1 MNAGVYRLLAL
12 CARAECDAAHYH
24 KIEQAAAEMEGWD
37 EILAQV
43 KDHRMAPLLYVHLKG
58 AGVELPLDAKH
69 SLQSMYVRHRWADQ
83 VRSRVLREILA
94 AFQADEIPALVL
106 KGAALS
112 HLVYPESC
120 MRPMSDLD
128 ILIPRPGVWRA
139 RQALARLGF
148 DVPFPPDGKL
158 FHHHLPIAT
167 RRDEGLLV
175 AVELHHQLGSDYFD
189 NARASLRAALASVS
203 GHSTSEEEL
212 GQELV
217 SSNLPGKWGPEWGQS
232 WTALEPLAF
241 SLDGLTV
248 HTLGYEDMLG
258 HVCQHLI
265 SHVNV
270 WDYARLI
277 WMADLVS
284 LAERFAS
291 EIDWARVRHST
302 PAVLDTLSLLHFS
315 TPLSDEL
322 LGQAPIKIGRAP
334 RGIGLDYQGWP
345 RVRGRRWRKRG
356 FRRVFRDSLFPSEW
370 WLRLRYGLGST
381 RPLFWYRWVRH
392 PLHILAQLTRAW
404 LERLGWPSPL
414 DLVKGR
420 TS

>member
-1 MNAGVYRLLAL
+1 MNTGVYRLLAL
-12 CARAECDAAHYH
+12 CARAECDAATYQ
-24 KIEQAAAEMEGWD
+24 KIAQAAAELDGW
-37 EILAQV
+37 EKVLAQL
-43 KDHRMAPLLYVHLKG
+43 KDHRMASLLYVHLKG
-58 AGVELPLDAKH
+58 AGVELPPDVKR
-69 SLQSMYVRHRWADQ
+69 SLQSLYVRHRWADQ
-83 VRSRVLREILA
+83 VRRRVLREILA

-112 HLVYPESC
+112 HLVYPESGL
-120 MRPMSDLD
+120 RPMSDLD
-128 ILIPRPGVWRA
+128 ILVPRPEVWRA
-139 RQALARLGF
+139 GRVLAKLGF
-148 DVPFPPDGKL
+148 DVPLPPGRKL
-158 FHHHLPIAT
+158 FHHHLPVAT

-175 AVELHHQLGSDYFD
+175 AVELHHRLTSDYFD
-189 NARASLRAALASVS
+189 NARAYLRAVLASVS

-217 SSNLPGKWGPEWGQS
+217 SFNMPGKRGSGWDQAWP
-232 WTALEPLAF
+232 ALDPLPF

-291 EIDWARVRHST
+291 EIDWARVRRTT

-315 TPLSDEL
+315 TPLSDQL
-322 LGQAPIKIGRAP
+322 LSQASIKIGRAP
-334 RGIGLDYQGWP
+334 RGIGQDYQGWP
-345 RVRGRRWRKRG
+345 RVRGMLWRRRG
-356 FRRVFRDSLFPSEW
+356 LRRVLRDTLFPSEW

-381 RPLFWYRWVRH
+381 RSLFWYRWVRH
-392 PLHILAQLTRAW
+392 PLHILAQLVRAW

-420 TS
+420 TP

>member
-1 MNAGVYRLLAL
+1 MNGDVYRLLAL
-12 CARAECDAAHYH
+12 CARAECDAVYYQ
-24 KIEQAAAEMEGWD
+24 KIAQAAAELEGWD
-37 EILAQV
+37 EILAQL

-58 AGVELPLDAKH
+58 AGVELPLDVKRP
-69 SLQSMYVRHRWADQ
+69 LQSMYVRHRWADQ
-83 VRSRVLREILA
+83 VRRRVLREILA

-112 HLVYPESC
+112 HLVYPESGL
-120 MRPMSDLD
+120 RPMSDLD
-128 ILIPRPGVWRA
+128 ILVPRSEVWRA
-139 RQALARLGF
+139 GQALAKLGF
-148 DVPFPPDGKL
+148 DVPLPLDQKL
-158 FHHHLPIAT
+158 HHHHLPIAT

-175 AVELHHQLGSDYFD
+175 AVELHHRLTSDYFD
-189 NARASLRAALASVS
+189 HARAYLRAALASVS
-203 GHSTSEEEL
+203 GYSTSEEAV

-217 SSNLPGKWGPEWGQS
+217 SSNLSGKRGAGWDGS
-232 WTALEPLAF
+232 WLALDPLAF
-241 SLDGLTV
+241 SLDGLTI

-291 EIDWARVRHST
+291 EIDWARVRRST

-322 LGQAPIKIGRAP
+322 LSQAPIKIGRAP

-345 RVRGRRWRKRG
+345 RVRGTLWRKRG
-356 FRRVFRDSLFPSEW
+356 FRRVLRDTLFPSEW

-381 RPLFWYRWVRH
+381 RPLFCYRWVRH
-392 PLHILAQLTRAW
+392 PLHILAQLIRSW
-404 LERLGWPSPL
+404 LEWLGWPSPL
-414 DLVKGR
+414 DLVKGG